1 MPRKYSRDYLDITLK
16 RKKKTKQ
23 PSCERE
29 AAEKSYQRS
38 GGKKVHLIISMQ
50 ERRHHGY
57 AADRRR
63 RSLLYFFPCRR
74 LPLRF
79 GSPCFLFL
87 SFSDGVSPRLAV
99 PPCARLRGGARLRQQ
114 QSLALNH
121 HASGRIAGLRMISLF
136 SLKTPLDRAKER
148 FHSDLPPLVTPQQ
161 HLQRRLTAS
170 AANSKPD

>member
-1 MPRKYSRDYLDITLK
+1 MVGTQGAL
-16 RKKKTKQ
+16 
-23 PSCERE
+23 PSVLGVVRYHTDVGRGGYQR
-29 AAEKSYQRS
+29 AAEEAIPPRYKAHPNKEKTHRPYIQPATSANPS
-38 GGKKVHLIISMQ
+38 GS
-50 ERRHHGY
+50 E
-57 AADRRR
+57 
-63 RSLLYFFPCRR
+63 S
-74 LPLRF
+74 
-79 GSPCFLFL
+79 
-87 SFSDGVSPRLAV
+87 SDGVSPRLAV

-136 SLKTPLDRAKER
+136 SHQTPLDRAKER